1 MTTELQYDTFL
12 RVDVSL
18 MFRSSLE
25 YSLNIN
31 WSVTSMW
38 ARVYNM
44 IEEPD
49 AVVPHVRI
57 WCATSAGN
65 YEMDFVGNCV

>member
-1 MTTELQYDTFL
+1 MTTELHFGTFL
-12 RVDVSL
+12 CADIFYISRSGSDYVLSL
-18 MFRSSLE
+18 
-25 YSLNIN
+25 IG
-31 WSVTSMW
+31 SVTSMW

-57 WCATSAGN
+57 C
-65 YEMDFVGNCV
+65 VGAVG